1 VTNVRIVAAEG
12 ERITAESNFHLH
24 RTRLASDENNWIGL
38 RRDVLQRSDGL
49 LRIAARHIF
58 LEQTVLLAP
67 NLSNFF

>member
-1 VTNVRIVAAEG
+1 M
-12 ERITAESNFHLH
+12 
-24 RTRLASDENNWIGL
+24 
-38 RRDVLQRSDGL
+38 

>member
-1 VTNVRIVAAEG
+1 M
-12 ERITAESNFHLH
+12 
-24 RTRLASDENNWIGL
+24 
-38 RRDVLQRSDGL
+38 RRDVLRREAGA

>member
-1 VTNVRIVAAEG
+1 MRTLVI
-12 ERITAESNFHLH
+12 SDLHLGA
-24 RTRLASDENNWIGL
+24 RL
-38 RRDVLQRSDGL
+38 RRDVLRRGDGT